1 MYDNTIVQ
9 TSYLQ
14 PTSFNLDGFFAW
26 IGSIFTYIFSVHF
39 LIFMYV
45 LAALIAIALITLI
58 LFLLVRM
65 YEIRQEDMKAAAAA
79 VAAKGVVSPNAPTLT
94 TTDGK
99 QNATWQDIR
108 ERLLSDNVSDWKLA
122 VIEADIY
129 LDRVLDDQG
138 FHGDTTSDKLKQ
150 VTPDKLPSV
159 QIAWAAHLVR
169 NRIAH
174 QGSAFVLT
182 MPEARKL
189 LAQYEMVF
197 TDLGVI

>member
-1 MYDNTIVQ
+1 M
-9 TSYLQ
+9 
-14 PTSFNLDGFFAW
+14 FNLDAFFAL
-26 IGSIFTYIFSVHF
+26 IGGIISYIFSVRF
-39 LIFMYV
+39 LAFMYV
-45 LAALIAIALITLI
+45 LGTLVTIALITLV
-58 LFLLVRM
+58 LFLLVRL
-65 YEIRQEDMKAAAAA
+65 YEIQQEDKKMHETIPAAAAPTFTSA
-79 VAAKGVVSPNAPTLT
+79 TVGAP
-94 TTDGK
+94 
-99 QNATWQDIR
+99 NATWQDIR
-108 ERLLSDNVSDWKLA
+108 ERLLSNNNSDWKLA

-174 QGSAFVLT
+174 QGAAFVLT